1 MPMCKNGA
9 DCNREGCKFTHV
21 RIMCKF
27 NPCLNPECPY
37 KHAEGQKRGKYGDKV
52 WTAEQEKEHVSERK
66 FIDDNMGE
74 EELVVGEPA
83 EAAEGAVDNQGQGG
97 SQHSAEV
104 VA

>member
-1 MPMCKNGA
+1 MPMCKYGS

-21 RIMCKF
+21 NIMCKF
-27 NPCLNPECPY
+27 NPCLNPDCPY

-52 WTAEQEKEHVSERK
+52 WTADQEKEHVSERK
-66 FIDDNMGE
+66 FVDDHMGE
-74 EELVVGEPA
+74 EELVVA
-83 EAAEGAVDNQGQGG
+83 ESRVDSQGHGG